1 MLRKQPIVTEEV
13 AKTGYSLSIERRERN
28 RIREMTKDSGKEEGA
43 ADWETVS
50 LRVAM
55 RAEPEL
61 DDEQSTTST
70 AACTAVAL
78 AGSHRARPVAL
89 LAAGPAPASV
99 VSAAGECFSL
109 SSRSAGKLAPTRAEI
124 PHAATSRRYGC
135 FVHGAVRAAHHPFLA
150 RCGAATAGRRTRPA
164 AGWKSSVLRAAHGP
178 MTAGRRNVPRKNVSF
193 RRTWRVGGGAPKP
206 RRNLRSR

>member
-78 AGSHRARPVAL
+78 AGSHRRGLRPCWQRVR
-89 LAAGPAPASV
+89 SV

-178 MTAGRRNVPRKNVSF
+178 MTAGRQNVPRKNVSF

-206 RRNLRSR
+206 RKNLRSR